1 MLVRGGGENVKTGE
15 KGEGYDDSLFAPM
28 AEAFRSDLSQWIEN
42 ATVIF
47 NFETLNVFKDGHKLK
62 DVNYAYVDTCYFR
75 TFGIKVLKG
84 NPEELQRA
92 GSIFVSET
100 FVRDAFGGQ
109 DPVGQKLSLDKQH
122 ELTVRGVY
130 QDTPE
135 NTAYHF
141 DFVAPIYAG
150 GGYIGGGTWGRN
162 DIYYTILRLRDGVDR
177 EEINRQIYKAM
188 QNIIL
193 ILLMMNGEIFMMHSH
208 CPKFIWMTQIP
219 ALAFTF
225 MVFGLCH
232 IFVAIMNY
240 VLVAIATMS
249 RRAKS
254 IGVHK
259 CSGASAINIFSMFLF
274 ETGIV
279 VLMSVIVALF
289 IIFNTKDLIE
299 DLLSVQLSSLFTL
312 ETLWV
317 PMLIVFVLF
326 IVAGVLP
333 GRLFSRIPVTQVFR
347 RYTDGKKGWKR
358 SLLFVQF
365 MGVSFV
371 MGILLVSLMQYHHLI
386 NSDMGIRTPGL
397 VEAETWMSPEEA
409 ENMVNDLRR
418 QPMVENATRSMHG
431 VLGEYWT
438 RGLIDNSGKRIETL
452 MYNPCDKN
460 YAETMGITI
469 IEGKDMQNEGDVLV
483 NEEVVRLM
491 KWTDGAVGKR
501 LNDFDKAGT
510 IVGVFRNVRNTSFLY
525 KQFPV
530 ALVYSH
536 NTSHTFDVR
545 LKQPYD
551 ESLNKLNEYMEQ
563 VHSTKALE
571 FIPIDTMLKE
581 IYRNVYRFRN
591 SVWITSTFILLIVV
605 MGLIGYVNDETQRR
619 SKEIAIRK
627 VNGAEASTILR
638 LLSRDILYVAVPS
651 VLIGIVVSYFTGK
664 AWLDQFAETIDMNAL
679 YFVGTALVI
688 IALIVVCVVVRAW
701 RIANEN
707 PVKSIK
713 VE

>member
-1 MLVRGGGENVKTGE
+1 
-15 KGEGYDDSLFAPM
+15 
-28 AEAFRSDLSQWIEN
+28 
-42 ATVIF
+42 
-47 NFETLNVFKDGHKLK
+47 
-62 DVNYAYVDTCYFR
+62 
-75 TFGIKVLKG
+75 
-84 NPEELQRA
+84 
-92 GSIFVSET
+92 
-100 FVRDAFGGQ
+100 
-109 DPVGQKLSLDKQH
+109 
-122 ELTVRGVY
+122 
-130 QDTPE
+130 
-135 NTAYHF
+135 
-141 DFVAPIYAG
+141 
-150 GGYIGGGTWGRN
+150 
-162 DIYYTILRLRDGVDR
+162 
-177 EEINRQIYKAM
+177 
-188 QNIIL
+188 
-193 ILLMMNGEIFMMHSH
+193 
-208 CPKFIWMTQIP
+208 
-219 ALAFTF
+219 
-225 MVFGLCH
+225 
-232 IFVAIMNY
+232 MNY

-317 PMLIVFVLF
+317 PILIVFVLF

-551 ESLNKLNEYMEQ
+551 EN
-563 VHSTKALE
+563 
-571 FIPIDTMLKE
+571 LK
-581 IYRNVYRFRN
+581 
-591 SVWITSTFILLIVV
+591 S
-605 MGLIGYVNDETQRR
+605 
-619 SKEIAIRK
+619 
-627 VNGAEASTILR
+627 
-638 LLSRDILYVAVPS
+638 
-651 VLIGIVVSYFTGK
+651 
-664 AWLDQFAETIDMNAL
+664 
-679 YFVGTALVI
+679 
-688 IALIVVCVVVRAW
+688 
-701 RIANEN
+701 
-707 PVKSIK
+707 
-713 VE
+713 

>member
-100 FVRDAFGGQ
+100 FVRDVFGGQ

-551 ESLNKLNEYMEQ
+551 ESL
-563 VHSTKALE
+563 
-571 FIPIDTMLKE
+571 
-581 IYRNVYRFRN
+581 
-591 SVWITSTFILLIVV
+591 
-605 MGLIGYVNDETQRR
+605 
-619 SKEIAIRK
+619 
-627 VNGAEASTILR
+627 
-638 LLSRDILYVAVPS
+638 
-651 VLIGIVVSYFTGK
+651 
-664 AWLDQFAETIDMNAL
+664 
-679 YFVGTALVI
+679 
-688 IALIVVCVVVRAW
+688 
-701 RIANEN
+701 
-707 PVKSIK
+707 KS
-713 VE
+713 

>member
-1 MLVRGGGENVKTGE
+1 MQKYYPDSADDEWRNFYDAQPLPEIHL
-15 KGEGYDDSLFAPM
+15 DDSNTRTRLYIYGFLGFA
-28 AEAFRSDLSQWIEN
+28 
-42 ATVIF
+42 IF
-47 NFETLNVFKDGHKLK
+47 
-62 DVNYAYVDTCYFR
+62 
-75 TFGIKVLKG
+75 
-84 NPEELQRA
+84 
-92 GSIFVSET
+92 
-100 FVRDAFGGQ
+100 
-109 DPVGQKLSLDKQH
+109 
-122 ELTVRGVY
+122 
-130 QDTPE
+130 
-135 NTAYHF
+135 
-141 DFVAPIYAG
+141 
-150 GGYIGGGTWGRN
+150 
-162 DIYYTILRLRDGVDR
+162 
-177 EEINRQIYKAM
+177 
-188 QNIIL
+188 
-193 ILLMMNGEIFMMHSH
+193 
-208 CPKFIWMTQIP
+208 
-219 ALAFTF
+219 
-225 MVFGLCH
+225 
-232 IFVAIMNY
+232 FVAIMNY

-491 KWTDGAVGKR
+491 KWTDGG
-501 LNDFDKAGT
+501 
-510 IVGVFRNVRNTSFLY
+510 
-525 KQFPV
+525 
-530 ALVYSH
+530 
-536 NTSHTFDVR
+536 
-545 LKQPYD
+545 
-551 ESLNKLNEYMEQ
+551 
-563 VHSTKALE
+563 
-571 FIPIDTMLKE
+571 
-581 IYRNVYRFRN
+581 
-591 SVWITSTFILLIVV
+591 
-605 MGLIGYVNDETQRR
+605 
-619 SKEIAIRK
+619 
-627 VNGAEASTILR
+627 
-638 LLSRDILYVAVPS
+638 SRQ
-651 VLIGIVVSYFTGK
+651 T
-664 AWLDQFAETIDMNAL
+664 
-679 YFVGTALVI
+679 
-688 IALIVVCVVVRAW
+688 
-701 RIANEN
+701 
-707 PVKSIK
+707 